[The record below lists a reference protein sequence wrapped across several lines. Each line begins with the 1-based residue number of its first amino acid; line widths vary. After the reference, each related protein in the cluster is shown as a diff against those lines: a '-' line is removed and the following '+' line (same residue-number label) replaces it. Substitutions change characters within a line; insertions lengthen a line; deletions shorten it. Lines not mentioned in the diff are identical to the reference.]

1 VNVFN
6 VFVKTYLPHL
16 SFTQLTAAAAAAV
29 LIPCVISCPRLVY
42 HGQLASTYEGRV
54 PPFSDVDHSCTVTR
68 VPLGVCALVTP
79 WNHPLLIAVKK
90 VSVALATGNSV
101 VVKPP
106 EVSPCSVLE
115 LGRILQ
121 EAGLP
126 DGVRCSQN
134 STTNRMLS
142 SSSSLSSHLHACAS
156 VAMPSMRPQCA
167 LVPSH

>member
-1 VNVFN
+1 MF
-6 VFVKTYLPHL
+6 KTIPFENAFLAPC
-16 SFTQLTAAAAAAV
+16 FTHAALV
-29 LIPCVISCPRLVY
+29 LCISCQHLWSISCVNRLVY

-54 PPFSDVDHSCTVTR
+54 PPFSDVDHACTVTR

-90 VSVALATGNSV
+90 VSVALATGNCV

-126 DGVRCSQN
+126 DGVRV
-134 STTNRMLS
+134 
-142 SSSSLSSHLHACAS
+142 CAS
-156 VAMPSMRPQCA
+156 MFIHLLITTV
-167 LVPSH
+167 SHSVLTMGGAIFIFF

>member
-1 VNVFN
+1 MYVSCVN
-6 VFVKTYLPHL
+6 
-16 SFTQLTAAAAAAV
+16 
-29 LIPCVISCPRLVY
+29 RLVY

-54 PPFSDVDHSCTVTR
+54 PPFSDVDHACTVTR

-90 VSVALATGNSV
+90 VSVALATGNCV

-115 LGRILQ
+115 LGRILK

-126 DGVRCSQN
+126 DGVR
-134 STTNRMLS
+134 
-142 SSSSLSSHLHACAS
+142 ACACMFILFLINTVSHS
-156 VAMPSMRPQCA
+156 VLAMKMSFEFRPKYSLDTWFTPSSV
-167 LVPSH
+167 LKYIFFS